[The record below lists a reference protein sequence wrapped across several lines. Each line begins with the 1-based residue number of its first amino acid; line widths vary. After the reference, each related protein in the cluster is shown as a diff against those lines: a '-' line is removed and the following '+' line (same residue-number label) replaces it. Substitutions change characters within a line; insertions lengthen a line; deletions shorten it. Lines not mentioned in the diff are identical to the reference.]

1 MGVCHSTTW
10 AKVVSFSFSIDTRWE
25 TVLTDDHHQIPRS
38 TSVIIRRIAPNP
50 KLKNGGTA
58 ARYIAGTSA
67 SVGGRDDLVDRRVEA
82 SSREE
87 LMNKRGLGGLGRGG
101 GMMGKGNMT
110 ARFDKKEEEDVG
122 VFFRSCLVRIQMRL
136 SRYLIVVFSPGF
148 CCTGPTC
155 DRGRS

>member
-1 MGVCHSTTW
+1 MFHLIALCFLALV
-10 AKVVSFSFSIDTRWE
+10 
-25 TVLTDDHHQIPRS
+25 VLTDDHHQIPRS

-67 SVGGRDDLVDRRVEA
+67 SVGGRDDLVDRRVEQ

-110 ARFDKKEEEDVG
+110 VRFDKKDEEDVRHFHT
-122 VFFRSCLVRIQMRL
+122 VAHLDS
-136 SRYLIVVFSPGF
+136 
-148 CCTGPTC
+148 
-155 DRGRS
+155 